1 MRVTDGMLF
10 RQINRNVRIAKNRHA
25 DTYEMAQTGIR
36 VARHSDDP
44 VSASKSLVIQNSL
57 SRLESQS
64 RIAAGAERN
73 LATTESV
80 LAEAEVLMRRVTELA
95 VQGASESLSQR
106 DRQALA
112 LEVEQLK
119 EQMLALANTDLGG
132 VYIFGGNHNTSPPF
146 REPYDADGD
155 GVVDTSIAAEAGVHY
170 VGDNGSRV
178 VEVAP
183 GLQVT
188 MNIPGGE
195 VFGYS
200 NVDSNGDGV
209 RDQSTVFS
217 VLEELQTALNTDD
230 TETISGK
237 LTDLETFENKILGA
251 RVKVGTWLKTAMSAS
266 NIRTEI
272 QTALEEERASTVEVD
287 AAEAF
292 SKFSQTQFS
301 LEASIAQAQRIM
313 QSISSSALF

>member
-10 RQINRNVRIAKNRHA
+10 RQINRNVRVAKNRHA
-25 DTYEMAQTGIR
+25 DTCEMAQTGVR
-36 VARHSDDP
+36 VSRHSDDP

-57 SRLESQS
+57 SRLDSQA

-80 LAEAEVLMRRVTELA
+80 LSEAEGLIRRATELA

-106 DRQALA
+106 DRQALG

-132 VYIFGGNHNTSPPF
+132 VYIFGGNKNTAA
-146 REPYDADGD
+146 PYNG
-155 GVVDTSIAAEAGVHY
+155 AGVY
-170 VGDNGSRV
+170 QGDNGTRE

-183 GLQVT
+183 GLKVS
-188 MNIPGGE
+188 MNVPGREIFGTGSDDDGSGALE
-195 VFGYS
+195 MANFEKTVFG
-200 NVDSNGDGV
+200 
-209 RDQSTVFS
+209 
-217 VLEELQTALNTDD
+217 VLEDLKTALDNDD
-230 TETISGK
+230 TDNISGA
-237 LTDLETFENKILGA
+237 LTDLETYENRVLGA
-251 RVKVGTWLKTAMSAS
+251 RVKVGTWLKTTMSATG
-266 NIRTEI
+266 IRTEI
-272 QTALEEERASTVEVD
+272 QTALEQERARTVEID

>member
-25 DTYEMAQTGIR
+25 DTYEMAQTGVR

-57 SRLESQS
+57 SRLDSQA

-80 LAEAEVLMRRVTELA
+80 LGEAEGLIRRATELA
-95 VQGASESLSQR
+95 VQGASESLSLR
-106 DRQALA
+106 DRQALG

-132 VYIFGGNHNTSPPF
+132 VYLFGGNSNTSA
-146 REPYDADGD
+146 PYNG
-155 GVVDTSIAAEAGVHY
+155 AGVY
-170 VGDNGSRV
+170 QGDTGARE

-183 GLQVT
+183 GLEVT
-188 MNIPGGE
+188 MNVPGQDI
-195 VFGYS
+195 FGIGTD
-200 NVDSNGDGV
+200 VNGDGNLDV
-209 RDQSTVFS
+209 NSFEKTVFG
-217 VLEELQTALNTDD
+217 VLEDLKTALD
-230 TETISGK
+230 TGDTANISGS
-237 LTDLETFENKILGA
+237 LTDLETYENRILGA
-251 RVKVGTWLKTAMSAS
+251 RVKVGTWLKTTMSATG
-266 NIRTEI
+266 IRTEI
-272 QTALEEERASTVEVD
+272 QTALEQERARTVEVD